1 MEQPLIAKCPFHW
14 WYNPAGS
21 KTHLIM
27 DQLLL
32 DTNSKSLF
40 NNQSTALLQHPSS
53 PVPFSLSFTLSSR
66 TAFILG
72 GLSVIRWKSLS
83 CQRTT
88 SVWQL
93 KDFPL
98 WMPYS
103 SIPVG
108 IFSLFISLKL
118 SRSQAL
124 MFTPPSLTSQF
135 QITVVVCFLWT
146 HVSVGVFSSPFSF
159 FPFLSVLI
167 VVNILLG
174 RREEVYFKRCGAM
187 HQPPTQCR
195 GETGTSHTVHG
206 EGFKPPPPSTSLLP
220 SLSPSIAQ
228 SIKSKGA
235 VAATVYQMHYI
246 WKQNFYITAGVFNN
260 MILGSDDVKCHRAQ
274 RHWGR
279 N

>member
-1 MEQPLIAKCPFHW
+1 MIME
-14 WYNPAGS
+14 
-21 KTHLIM
+21 
-27 DQLLL
+27 QLLL
-32 DTNSKSLF
+32 DTISKSLF

-124 MFTPPSLTSQF
+124 MFTPPPPPLTSQF

-195 GETGTSHTVHG
+195 GETSTSHTVHG
-206 EGFKPPPPSTSLLP
+206 EGFNPPLYFSSSILITFNSTVHQKQRRSGCN
-220 SLSPSIAQ
+220 SLSNALYLKAEFLYHCWSLQQYDI
-228 SIKSKGA
+228 
-235 VAATVYQMHYI
+235 
-246 WKQNFYITAGVFNN
+246 GVWRCE
-260 MILGSDDVKCHRAQ
+260 MPQGTETLRKKLGDSDSA
-274 RHWGR
+274 
-279 N
+279 